1 MVLTLAAC
9 AVLAGARSF
18 VAVAEWAADLDPDTR
33 AKLGLHGPVPSES
46 TFRRLLQKLDADTFD
61 ACTGRGCSSARHR
74 PASGAGTSQSTARP
88 CAAPGGGSGPP
99 LAGRDRP
106 RPRCGARPGGRGA
119 KTGESPRL
127 PALLD
132 TLELAGAVATA
143 DAAHAQ
149 RATATSLHTR
159 ARTTS

>member
-46 TFRRLLQKLDADTFD
+46 TFRRLLQSLTPTPSTPARGVG
-61 ACTGRGCSSARHR
+61 AAAHGTGRPAAPVRRSRRQDPARLRGADPARHLL
-74 PASGAGTSQSTARP
+74 
-88 CAAPGGGSGPP
+88 AAIDHDHGVVLGQV
-99 LAGRDRP
+99 DV
-106 RPRCGARPGGRGA
+106 GA

-132 TLELAGAVATA
+132 TLELAGAVVTA

-159 ARTTS
+159 ARTTC